1 MRTSLCLLALAA
13 SVLATPQ
20 AVTED
25 ISPKGSAPEGCT
37 AAYSGT
43 FEVTVIK
50 TSEAKR
56 DLEKRSCNG
65 EGVLV
70 MALENG
76 ILKDA
81 KDRTGYIA
89 SNYQFQFDS
98 PPQAG
103 AIYTSGFSA
112 CTNQSLALGSST
124 VFYQCRSG
132 DFYNLY
138 DRHWAEQ
145 CDPVQII
152 MMPCGGQGGGGSAA
166 KKKVVGS
173 ILAPTVVT
181 VVSDGTTKEVATTIV
196 VPMCQI
202 GDGQVQVRTTPC
214 DDMELPVITA
224 PPVSQIDDGQIQVPT
239 APAVTIEVPKKVAD
253 PGKSVTEKKTNTEV
267 LSLDTSV
274 LKATASL
281 KYFTSETASET
292 TTSNKV
298 GSATTERVSENTQ
311 GTQTT
316 SQPPD
321 STAATSSGMSIDPR
335 VAVAAFV
342 GCLGV
347 LSILH

>member
-1 MRTSLCLLALAA
+1 MRTLLCLLAFAA
-13 SVLATPQ
+13 SALAIPQ
-20 AVTED
+20 AVIEN

-37 AAYSGT
+37 ATYSGT

-50 TSEAKR
+50 TSKAKR
-56 DLEKRSCNG
+56 DLEKRSCSG

-70 MALENG
+70 MTLEDG
-76 ILKDA
+76 VLKDA

-89 SNYQFQFDS
+89 SNYQFQFDG

-103 AIYTSGFSA
+103 AKYTSGFSA

-145 CDPVQII
+145 CEPVQIV

-181 VVSDGTTKEVATTIV
+181 VVSDGTTNEVATTIV

-202 GDGQVQVRTTPC
+202 DDGQVQVRTTPC

-224 PPVSQIDDGQIQVPT
+224 PPVSQIGDGQIQVPT
-239 APAVTIEVPKKVAD
+239 APAVTIEVPK
-253 PGKSVTEKKTNTEV
+253 VTEPGESVAEKKINTEV
-267 LSLDTSV
+267 LSIDTSV
-274 LKATASL
+274 IKATASL
-281 KYFTSETASET
+281 KYLTSDTTIVT
-292 TTSNKV
+292 TTS
-298 GSATTERVSENTQ
+298 EQVSENTQ

-321 STAATSSGMSIDPR
+321 STTAASSGMSIDPR
-335 VAVAAFV
+335 MAVAVLV
-342 GCLGV
+342 GCLGA
-347 LSILH
+347 LSLLQ